1 MLRFSY
7 QPLNPQAYEKI
18 IVIGSL
24 YSDGLRLFTIRSF
37 DGTWP
42 DSVFNQI
49 GSAGGGFVANQCRR
63 RYGASP
69 CQSESCVYKHIYITV
84 HNINIDFGGGSGTTY
99 GSATLITML
108 GYSGNAYSE
117 VLNGSATSHSY
128 VDVNSLKISPDV
140 PDQYHIEW
148 TVTGLP
154 YEDPDPPFPIN
165 PGGGGG
171 DGAARPLV
179 HRQTFAG
186 EHGFIYGALAL
197 DYLAIHWD
205 ALPGTH

>member
-1 MLRFSY
+1 MKKL
-7 QPLNPQAYEKI
+7 LLLAVCIAMAY
-18 IVIGSL
+18 GCSQ
-24 YSDGLRLFTIRSF
+24 SDFLTEPGLIQSSTK
-37 DGTWP
+37 
-42 DSVFNQI
+42 SVQRVAGLLQI
-49 GSAGGGFVANQCRR
+49 NAGGGTVQAHVSLNPAIPL
-63 RYGASP
+63 YLD
-69 CQSESCVYKHIYITV
+69 VYITV

-128 VDVNSLKISPDV
+128 VDVNSLKIRPDV
-140 PDQYHIEW
+140 PDLYHIEW

-171 DGAARPLV
+171 GDGCDTLCLV
-179 HRQTFAG
+179 VTSPYFHIPANNG
-186 EHGFIYGALAL
+186 KI
-197 DYLAIHWD
+197 
-205 ALPGTH
+205 

>member
-1 MLRFSY
+1 
-7 QPLNPQAYEKI
+7 
-18 IVIGSL
+18 
-24 YSDGLRLFTIRSF
+24 
-37 DGTWP
+37 
-42 DSVFNQI
+42 
-49 GSAGGGFVANQCRR
+49 
-63 RYGASP
+63 
-69 CQSESCVYKHIYITV
+69 
-84 HNINIDFGGGSGTTY
+84 
-99 GSATLITML
+99 ML

-171 DGAARPLV
+171 GDGCDTLCLV
-179 HRQTFAG
+179 VTSPYFHIPANNG
-186 EHGFIYGALAL
+186 KI
-197 DYLAIHWD
+197 
-205 ALPGTH
+205 